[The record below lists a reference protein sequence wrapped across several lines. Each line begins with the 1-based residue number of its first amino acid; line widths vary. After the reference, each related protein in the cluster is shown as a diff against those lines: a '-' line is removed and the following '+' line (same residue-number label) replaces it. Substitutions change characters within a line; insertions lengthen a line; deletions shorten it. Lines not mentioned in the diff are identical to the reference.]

1 VIAKMTRLGVY
12 KERAPPDTQTDCS
25 KVLPRSECTR
35 DKGFSVGE
43 RVAIYATRRWST
55 ETRW

>member
-1 VIAKMTRLGVY
+1 MIAKMTRLGVY

-55 ETRW
+55 ET